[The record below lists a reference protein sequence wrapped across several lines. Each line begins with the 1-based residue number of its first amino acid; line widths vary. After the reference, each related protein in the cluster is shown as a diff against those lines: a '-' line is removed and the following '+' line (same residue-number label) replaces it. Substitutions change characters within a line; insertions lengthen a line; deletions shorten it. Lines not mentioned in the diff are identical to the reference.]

1 MSLDGLRIGI
11 SLPVRELENDLA
23 AIRDFAQSAEEL
35 GFTHLRVPD
44 MLVRPGGGHLHEPLT
59 LFSWVAALTSA
70 IELVPSVIIL
80 PVRQTALVAKQA
92 AEIDVLS
99 GGRLRLG
106 VGVGRSA
113 EEYAA
118 LGQDFRTRGRRCDE
132 QIELLRLLWTQDE
145 VHFEGRWDRIEG
157 AGISPL
163 PVQRPIPIWIGP
175 GGGGGELPAPVLRRI
190 GRLSDG
196 WFAIIRPTPCRRPA
210 RASTRKPR
218 RPDATPRR
226 SASRPRSDSR
236 ASSRPSG
243 WPRRKRGPRRARRTS
258 ASAPSAVASTRRV
271 TSPHCMR
278 RATPSTRRRRRRA
291 SAQASLTA
299 VP

>member
-175 GGGGGELPAPVLRRI
+175 GGGGGGELPAPVLRRI

-196 WFAIIRPTPCRRPA
+196 WFAIIP
-210 RASTRKPR
+210 
-218 RPDATPRR
+218 PDAVP
-226 SASRPRSDSR
+226 A
-236 ASSRPSG
+236 
-243 WPRRKRGPRRARRTS
+243 
-258 ASAPSAVASTRRV
+258 ASARIHEEAEAAGRDPSAIGVEAAIGLTGKQPAEWLAEAEAW
-271 TSPHCMR
+271 TEAG
-278 RATPSTRRRRRRA
+278 ATHLCLRTLGGGLDAAGHLAALHAARDA
-291 SAQASLTA
+291 LDAA
-299 VP
+299 

>member
-106 VGVGRSA
+106 VGVGAQRRGVRGARSGLPHA
-113 EEYAA
+113 RPPLRRADRAAAAA
-118 LGQDFRTRGRRCDE
+118 LDAGRGALRGPLGPHRGRGHQPAAGAAPDSNLDRP
-132 QIELLRLLWTQDE
+132 
-145 VHFEGRWDRIEG
+145 GRWWRR
-157 AGISPL
+157 AA
-163 PVQRPIPIWIGP
+163 RPRA
-175 GGGGGELPAPVLRRI
+175 APHRTPLRRLV
-190 GRLSDG
+190 RDH
-196 WFAIIRPTPCRRPA
+196 PA
-210 RASTRKPR
+210 
-218 RPDATPRR
+218 
-226 SASRPRSDSR
+226 
-236 ASSRPSG
+236 
-243 WPRRKRGPRRARRTS
+243 
-258 ASAPSAVASTRRV
+258 
-271 TSPHCMR
+271 
-278 RATPSTRRRRRRA
+278 RRRA
-291 SAQASLTA
+291 GGQRAHPRGSRGGRTRPLGDRRRGAIGLTGKQPGEWLA
-299 VP
+299 EAEAWTEAGATHLCLRTLGGGLDAAGHLAALHAAREALDAA